1 MKEKI
6 KKYMWLW
13 EMIGAALIL
22 TLSIVI
28 AVESTII
35 PLTIGIIFA
44 LLGLLR
50 IIPLVKTT
58 DDKLLKYLYAIELV
72 IEIIVGGLLITY
84 AFIEKDNSFARF
96 INNNGHYFIGG
107 VLYLRGFMHFFA
119 TTVKKEDYPF
129 AYFVVNIVIL
139 TLGTILIVKNVNVD
153 QIRWFIFTLGIV
165 CFLFVGYTG
174 FRGYNNYRGEYAVVR
189 ETKKLQKEK
198 EKKEKEEKEE
208 INIDNNYEENNYGKN
223 IDNDD
228 SEDHEEIIDDE
239 NNNSIN
245 A

>member
-28 AVESTII
+28 AVESKII

-72 IEIIVGGLLITY
+72 IEVIVGGLLITY
-84 AFIEKDNSFARF
+84 AFIEKDNAFARF

-119 TTVKKEDYPF
+119 TTVKQETYPF

-139 TLGTILIVKNVNVD
+139 TLGTVLIVKNVNIE
-153 QIRWFIFTLGIV
+153 QIRWFIFALGIV

-174 FRGYNNYRGEYAVVR
+174 FRGYNNYRGEYAIVR
-189 ETKKLQKEK
+189 ETKKL
-198 EKKEKEEKEE
+198 KKEKNKDTEEEKED
-208 INIDNNYEENNYGKN
+208 INIDKYDRHEIEEIDDPDDREN
-223 IDNDD
+223 IIEDNQDD
-228 SEDHEEIIDDE
+228 S
-239 NNNSIN
+239 NSIN